1 MTSLILK
8 AMRGLYPRS
17 MTVARL
23 ARRTRAL
30 AYTGYMSPTI
40 QPSMKPLRLLAEQAL
55 SRAAGAP
62 LLGGNAL
69 ELLID
74 APAHF
79 DAWLT
84 QIRGAQRRVL
94 LENYIIRDDEVG
106 REFRDALV
114 ERAQAGVMVAVVVD
128 WLGCLGQSGRA

>member
-1 MTSLILK
+1 M
-8 AMRGLYPRS
+8 
-17 MTVARL
+17 
-23 ARRTRAL
+23 
-30 AYTGYMSPTI
+30 
-40 QPSMKPLRLLAEQAL
+40 

-74 APAHF
+74 AAAHF
-79 DAWLT
+79 DSWLKE
-84 QIRGAQRRVL
+84 IRGARRRVL

-106 REFRDALV
+106 RAFRDALV

-128 WLGCLGQSGRA
+128 WLGWPASIGWPFGALAGWTGLNLGIRSWRHRGRHRREGERDP